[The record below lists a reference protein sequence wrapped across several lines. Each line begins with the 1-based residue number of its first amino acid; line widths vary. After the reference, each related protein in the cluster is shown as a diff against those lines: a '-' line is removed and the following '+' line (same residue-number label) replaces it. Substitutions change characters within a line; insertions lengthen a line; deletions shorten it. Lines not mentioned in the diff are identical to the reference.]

1 MVYGLDIGGTKIEI
15 AVFTEQFQLLE
26 RWRVP
31 TPTQDYP
38 QFLHTISQ
46 QIAKADQYLGQKAP
60 VGIALPGVVA
70 TKGLVISSN
79 VACLNQQSVAADLK
93 AQLQRPVALGNDCR
107 LFVLSE
113 ATLGAGRGYPRV
125 FGVILGTGA
134 GGGLCVDGELSQG
147 PQQLAGEFGHQSIA
161 GRVLLQYQ
169 LPLYRCGCG
178 LQGCAETYI
187 SGTGLARLYSHFS
200 QQVRT
205 TYDWI
210 TDLRAGN
217 IMARH
222 TFDCYMDALGA
233 CLASQILAYDPDVIV
248 IGGGLSDLDEI
259 HAALPTAIARHL
271 FEGADVPPLKKAEFG
286 AASGERG
293 AAILGLRAANASRL
307 SASDLFVATP

>member
-31 TPTQDYP
+31 TPTHDYP
-38 QFLHTISQ
+38 QFLQTVAQ
-46 QIAKADQYLGQKAP
+46 QIDKADQFLGQRAP

-70 TKGLVISSN
+70 PQGLVISSN
-79 VACLNQQSVAADLK
+79 VACLNQRTVGSDLK
-93 AQLQRPVALGNDCR
+93 QQLQRPVALGNDCR

-113 ATLGAGRGYPRV
+113 AMLGAGRGYSRV

-134 GGGLCVDGELSQG
+134 GGGLCVNGELYQG
-147 PQQLAGEFGHQSIA
+147 QQQLAGEFGHQSIA
-161 GRVLLQYQ
+161 GRVLAQYQ
-169 LPLYRCGCG
+169 LPLYTCGCG
-178 LQGCAETYI
+178 LKGCAETYI

-200 QQVRT
+200 QQNLT

-210 TDLRAGN
+210 SAFRAGDEV
-217 IMARH
+217 ARH

-233 CLASQILAYDPDVIV
+233 CLASQVLAYDPDVMV

-259 HAALPTAIARHL
+259 HAALPGAIGRHL
-271 FEGADVPPLKKAEFG
+271 FQGAVVPLLKKAEFG

-293 AAILGLRAANASRL
+293 AAILGLQSAAAR
-307 SASDLFVATP
+307 

>member
-31 TPTQDYP
+31 TPTHDYP
-38 QFLHTISQ
+38 QFLATISE
-46 QIAKADQYLGQKAP
+46 QIAKADQFLGKRAP

-70 TKGLVISSN
+70 SKGVVISSN
-79 VACLNQQSVAADLK
+79 VACLNQRTVAADLK

-113 ATLGAGRGYPRV
+113 ATLGAGRGFSRV

-134 GGGLCVDGELSQG
+134 GGGLCINGELYQG
-147 PQQLAGEFGHQSIA
+147 QQQLAGEFGHQSVA
-161 GRVLLQYQ
+161 GRVLAQYQ

-178 LQGCAETYI
+178 LHGCAETYI

-200 QQVRT
+200 QQQQT

-210 TDLRAGN
+210 NAFRAGDGV
-217 IMARH
+217 ARH
-222 TFDCYMDALGA
+222 TFECFMDALGA
-233 CLASQILAYDPDVIV
+233 CLASQVLAYDPDVMV
-248 IGGGLSDLDEI
+248 VGGGLSDLDEI
-259 HAALPTAIARHL
+259 HAALPAAISRHL
-271 FEGADVPPLKKAEFG
+271 FAGAKVPLLKKAEFG

-293 AAILGLRAANASRL
+293 AAILGLQSAAAC
-307 SASDLFVATP
+307 

>member
-31 TPTQDYP
+31 TPTDDYP
-38 QFLHTISQ
+38 QFLATISE
-46 QIAKADQYLGQKAP
+46 QITKADQFLGKRAP

-70 TKGLVISSN
+70 SQGVVISSN
-79 VACLNQQSVAADLK
+79 VACLNQRTVAADLK

-113 ATLGAGRGYPRV
+113 ATLGAGRGFSRV

-134 GGGLCVDGELSQG
+134 GGGLCVNGELYQG
-147 PQQLAGEFGHQSIA
+147 QQQLAGEFGHQSVA
-161 GRVLLQYQ
+161 GRVLAQYQ

-200 QQVRT
+200 QQHQT

-210 TDLRAGN
+210 RAFRAGDGV
-217 IMARH
+217 ARY
-222 TFDCYMDALGA
+222 TFECYMDALGA
-233 CLASQILAYDPDVIV
+233 CLASQVLAYDPDVMV

-259 HAALPTAIARHL
+259 HAALPAAIGQHL
-271 FEGADVPPLKKAEFG
+271 FVGAKVPLLKKAEFG

-293 AAILGLRAANASRL
+293 AAILGLQSAAAL
-307 SASDLFVATP
+307 